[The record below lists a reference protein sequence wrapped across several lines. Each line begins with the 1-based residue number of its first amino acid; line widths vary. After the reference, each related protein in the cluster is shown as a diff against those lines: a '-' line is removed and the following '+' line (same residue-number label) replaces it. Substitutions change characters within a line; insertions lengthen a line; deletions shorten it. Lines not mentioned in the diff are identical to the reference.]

1 MNIVCYLQK
10 RIYIR
15 PILKKTPYELW
26 KGCKLNISYFHP
38 FGCQCFILNTKEN
51 LEKFDSKSDIVTLL
65 GCSETSKAY
74 RVYNSR
80 TLVVEEAIHMK
91 FNDTKPDT
99 EISELEE
106 SCADLKLDDGIM
118 PLTTRQTPE
127 ADTPDQALDN
137 PQEVRE
143 PTR

>member
-1 MNIVCYLQK
+1 MNI
-10 RIYIR
+10 
-15 PILKKTPYELW
+15 
-26 KGCKLNISYFHP
+26 
-38 FGCQCFILNTKEN
+38 KEN
-51 LEKFDSKSDIVTLL
+51 LEKFDLKSESGILL
-65 GCSETSKAY
+65 RYYETSKAH